1 MTAKQIDLMPIEELE
16 SLSHNL
22 TTEQLTKWTGS
33 GYDGATYVNLLLEA
47 LPLIHSFCAYSGLKS
62 PKAYE

>member
-16 SLSHNL
+16 SLAYNL
-22 TTEQLTKWTGS
+22 TQEQLTKWTGS
-33 GYDGATYVNLLLEA
+33 GYDGATYVKLLLEP
-47 LPLIHSFCAYSGLKS
+47 LPYCAYSGLTS

>member
-16 SLSHNL
+16 ALSHNL

-47 LPLIHSFCAYSGLKS
+47 GAWDSFCAYSGLTS